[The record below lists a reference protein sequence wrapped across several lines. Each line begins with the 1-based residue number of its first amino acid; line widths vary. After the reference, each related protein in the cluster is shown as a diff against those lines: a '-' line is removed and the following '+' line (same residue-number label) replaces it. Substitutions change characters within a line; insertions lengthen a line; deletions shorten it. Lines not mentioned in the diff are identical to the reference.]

1 MLIWQRWKRHSNDD
15 VYGPSMAFCNRI
27 GRLALPCQPVTSSD
41 PSPLTL
47 KPPIK
52 SSHTDTHTHT
62 RKQFVYW
69 CGWFNAITA
78 TLSRRRFFFI
88 GNSRRMLEPL
98 RQQSLL
104 IFPSRLINT
113 NKIALDLSDLT
124 VLWGGE
130 EGGRREGGGREVG
143 GWSIGNG
150 DISRWLF
157 LIEFHLEL
165 IEIDSD

>member
-1 MLIWQRWKRHSNDD
+1 MFMAPRWRFVIESAGWRCPVNRWRHRTLHRWHWNRQSNHH
-15 VYGPSMAFCNRI
+15 
-27 GRLALPCQPVTSSD
+27 
-41 PSPLTL
+41 TL
-47 KPPIK
+47 
-52 SSHTDTHTHT
+52 THTHT